1 MNALGVFLI
10 SSALATC
17 ALVFAA
23 SGSASAFAKAPAGL
37 SSAFAKAPAGLS
49 SAFAKAPAG
58 LSQETEAGERIMNAS
73 CVGACHDV
81 RAIQTA
87 AMTPE
92 AWGKTVSTM
101 IDKGAK
107 VSKEDVPVLV
117 SYLAQHH
124 EPVPEG
130 RGKEILLNICTM
142 CHDLGR
148 IRLGHRSPEEWE
160 ETLVSMLN
168 EGAPLSEE
176 QFPIIHAYL
185 SKNFGIE

>member
-1 MNALGVFLI
+1 MSGRAVVFV
-10 SSALATC
+10 SSAIATC

-23 SGSASAFAKAPAGL
+23 TGRA
-37 SSAFAKAPAGLS
+37 
-49 SAFAKAPAG
+49 
-58 LSQETEAGERIMNAS
+58 QESEPGERIMNAS
-73 CVGACHDV
+73 CVNACHNV
-81 RAIQTA
+81 RPIQTA

-92 AWGKTVSTM
+92 SWGKTVATM

-117 SYLAQHH
+117 SYLAEHH
-124 EPVPEG
+124 APVPEG
-130 RGKEILLNICTM
+130 QGKAILLNICTM

-148 IRLGHRSPEEWE
+148 IRLGRRSPEEWE

-168 EGAPLSEE
+168 EGAPLSDENFAIVH
-176 QFPIIHAYL
+176 QYL

>member
-1 MNALGVFLI
+1 MSGRGVFLI

-23 SGSASAFAKAPAGL
+23 IGLAFA
-37 SSAFAKAPAGLS
+37 FAE
-49 SAFAKAPAG
+49 APAG
-58 LSQETEAGERIMNAS
+58 LSQESEPGERIMNAS
-73 CVGACHDV
+73 CVNACHNV
-81 RAIQTA
+81 RPIQTA

-92 AWGKTVSTM
+92 AWGKTLTTM

-117 SYLAQHH
+117 SYLAEHH
-124 EPVPEG
+124 GPVPEG

>member
-1 MNALGVFLI
+1 MTGRRVFLV

-23 SGSASAFAKAPAGL
+23 SGGTSALAEATAGL
-37 SSAFAKAPAGLS
+37 A
-49 SAFAKAPAG
+49 
-58 LSQETEAGERIMNAS
+58 QEAEPGERIMNAS
-73 CVGACHDV
+73 CVNACHSV
-81 RAIQTA
+81 RSIQTQ
-87 AMTPE
+87 AMTPD
-92 AWGKTVSTM
+92 AWSKTVATM
-101 IDKGAK
+101 IEKGAK

-117 SYLAQHH
+117 EYLAQHH
-124 EPVPEG
+124 APVPEG
-130 RGKEILLNICTM
+130 PGKAILLNICTM

-148 IRLGHRSPEEWE
+148 IRLGRRSPEEWE

-176 QFPIIHAYL
+176 QFPVIHAYL

>member
-1 MNALGVFLI
+1 M
-10 SSALATC
+10 S

-23 SGSASAFAKAPAGL
+23 SGGASASAEAAARL
-37 SSAFAKAPAGLS
+37 A
-49 SAFAKAPAG
+49 
-58 LSQETEAGERIMNAS
+58 QESEPGERIMNAS
-73 CVGACHDV
+73 CVNACHSV
-81 RAIQTA
+81 RAIQTQ

-92 AWGKTVSTM
+92 AWGKTVATM
-101 IDKGAK
+101 VEKGAK

-124 EPVPEG
+124 APVPEG
-130 RGKEILLNICTM
+130 PGKEILLNICTM

-176 QFPIIHAYL
+176 QFPVIHAYL

>member
-1 MNALGVFLI
+1 MNARGVFLA

-23 SGSASAFAKAPAGL
+23 SGRA
-37 SSAFAKAPAGLS
+37 
-49 SAFAKAPAG
+49 
-58 LSQETEAGERIMNAS
+58 QESEPGERIMNSS
-73 CVGACHDV
+73 CVNACHSV
-81 RAIQTA
+81 RVIQTS

-92 AWGKTVSTM
+92 AWGKTVATM

-124 EPVPEG
+124 APVPEG
-130 RGKEILLNICTM
+130 QGKDILLNTCTM

-148 IRLGHRSPEEWE
+148 IRLGRRSPEEWE

-168 EGAPLSEE
+168 EGAPLSDE
-176 QFPIIHAYL
+176 QFPVIHAYL

>member
-1 MNALGVFLI
+1 MTARGVCLI
-10 SSALATC
+10 SSALAAC

-23 SGSASAFAKAPAGL
+23 TDGASAFAKAPAGL
-37 SSAFAKAPAGLS
+37 A
-49 SAFAKAPAG
+49 
-58 LSQETEAGERIMNAS
+58 QESEPGERIMNAS
-73 CVGACHDV
+73 CVNACHDI
-81 RAIQTA
+81 RPIQTA
-87 AMTPE
+87 AMTPD
-92 AWGKTVSTM
+92 AWGSTVATM

-124 EPVPEG
+124 PPVPEG
-130 RGKEILLNICTM
+130 RGKEILLNVCTM

-168 EGAPLSEE
+168 EGAPLSDE

-185 SKNFGIE
+185 SRNFGIE

>member
-1 MNALGVFLI
+1 MSGKGVFLV

-23 SGSASAFAKAPAGL
+23 TGGAPAFAKTPAGL
-37 SSAFAKAPAGLS
+37 A
-49 SAFAKAPAG
+49 
-58 LSQETEAGERIMNAS
+58 QESEPGERIMNSS
-73 CVGACHDV
+73 CVNACHSV
-81 RAIQTA
+81 RVIQTQ

-92 AWGKTVSTM
+92 AWGKTVENM
-101 IDKGAK
+101 IGMGAK
-107 VSKEDVPVLV
+107 VSKEEVPVLV
-117 SYLAQHH
+117 QYLAQHH
-124 EPVPEG
+124 APVPDG
-130 RGKEILLNICTM
+130 AGKQILLNICTM

-148 IRLGHRSPEEWE
+148 IRLGRRSPEEWE

>member
-1 MNALGVFLI
+1 MTGRGVFLV

-23 SGSASAFAKAPAGL
+23 TGGA
-37 SSAFAKAPAGLS
+37 
-49 SAFAKAPAG
+49 
-58 LSQETEAGERIMNAS
+58 QESEPGERIMNAS
-73 CVGACHDV
+73 CVDACHSV
-81 RAIQTA
+81 RVIQTQ

-92 AWGKTVSTM
+92 AWGKTVATM
-101 IDKGAK
+101 IGMGAK

-117 SYLAQHH
+117 QYLAQHH
-124 EPVPEG
+124 APVPEG
-130 RGKEILLNICTM
+130 AGKQILLNICTM

-148 IRLGHRSPEEWE
+148 IRLGRRSPEEWE

-176 QFPIIHAYL
+176 QFPVIHAYL

>member
-1 MNALGVFLI
+1 MNARGVFLI

-23 SGSASAFAKAPAGL
+23 SGSA
-37 SSAFAKAPAGLS
+37 SAFAKAPAGLS

-148 IRLGHRSPEEWE
+148 IRLGRRSPEEWE

>member
-1 MNALGVFLI
+1 MTSRAVFLV

-23 SGSASAFAKAPAGL
+23 TGGASAFAEPTAGL
-37 SSAFAKAPAGLS
+37 A
-49 SAFAKAPAG
+49 
-58 LSQETEAGERIMNAS
+58 QESEPGERIMNAS
-73 CVGACHDV
+73 CVDACHSV
-81 RAIQTA
+81 RVIQTQ

-92 AWGKTVSTM
+92 AWGKTVTTM
-101 IDKGAK
+101 IGMGAK
-107 VSKEDVPVLV
+107 VSTEDVPVLV
-117 SYLAQHH
+117 QYLAQHH
-124 EPVPEG
+124 APVPEG
-130 RGKEILLNICTM
+130 PGKQILLNICTM

-148 IRLGHRSPEEWE
+148 IRLGRRSPEEWE

-176 QFPIIHAYL
+176 QFPVIHAYL